1 PSLARADVVG
11 EFLHVP
17 YMTGIAI
24 VARLVTAAMS
34 LGVVWAIAKMAEEV
48 RGRRAGWFAAAF
60 VGVNVPFTYYAH
72 TTNLD
77 VPYLFWS
84 CLALL
89 ALARAIVRHEPRRF
103 RTWGVLAA
111 LAIGTKDQAYAL
123 FLLGAPA
130 ALLAWVAL
138 DPWARRNAR
147 RVALEST
154 VALGLGAGV
163 LAVVDGVVFNPTGFL
178 ARVRFLLGPASQS
191 YAVFTA
197 DWAGRWQV
205 VRDLVARFNLFY
217 PLAFAALVLVGLV
230 VIARGGRREG
240 AHLAAALVPLLAAIS
255 YTVAFNCMARR
266 ADQRFEL
273 PQMVL
278 LGVYGGIGIDA
289 LVFGA
294 ARPPVRWLL
303 RLLVAAAFA
312 VAVFAAVD
320 VDANL
325 LLDPRYDAESWLKA
339 HAAPGDLVETY
350 GQNVYMPRF
359 PRDLR
364 VERVGPA
371 ESDHRNPMPGVEEVR
386 APFGEVDARA
396 PRFIV
401 VSQGWVWRYL
411 IDPDEAQDPGR
422 MLAPTQRETSSDAAA
437 TAYFHALVDGR
448 NPSYALAHVARWTSS
463 T

>member
-1 PSLARADVVG
+1 
-11 EFLHVP
+11 
-17 YMTGIAI
+17 
-24 VARLVTAAMS
+24 
-34 LGVVWAIAKMAEEV
+34 MAEEV
-48 RGRRAGWFAAAF
+48 RGRRAGWCAAAF

-89 ALARAIVRHEPRRF
+89 AFVRAIVRHEPRRL
-103 RTWGVLAA
+103 RAWGILAA
-111 LAIGTKDQAYAL
+111 LAVGTKDQAYAL

-130 ALLAWVAL
+130 ALLAWGAL

-163 LAVVDGVVFNPTGFL
+163 LGVVDGVVFNPTGFL

-191 YAVFTA
+191 YAEFTA

-205 VRDLVARFNLFY
+205 VRDLVARFDLFY
-217 PLAFAALVLVGLV
+217 PLVFAALVLVGLV
-230 VIARGGRREG
+230 AIARGGRREG
-240 AHLAAALVPLLAAIS
+240 AHLAAALVPLLAAVS
-255 YTVAFNCMARR
+255 YTVAFNCLARR

-273 PQMVL
+273 PQTVL
-278 LGVYGGIGIDA
+278 LAVYGGIGIDA
-289 LVFGA
+289 VVSRA
-294 ARPPVRWLL
+294 ARPPVRWVLG
-303 RLLVAAAFA
+303 LLVAAAFA

-325 LLDPRYDAESWLKA
+325 LLDPRYDSESWLKA

-364 VERVGPA
+364 VERVGPT
-371 ESDHRNPMPGVEEVR
+371 ESDHRNPMPGVDEVR
-386 APFGEVDARA
+386 APFGDVDARA

-463 T
+463 TWPALDIHGSTSREIWIYERRR